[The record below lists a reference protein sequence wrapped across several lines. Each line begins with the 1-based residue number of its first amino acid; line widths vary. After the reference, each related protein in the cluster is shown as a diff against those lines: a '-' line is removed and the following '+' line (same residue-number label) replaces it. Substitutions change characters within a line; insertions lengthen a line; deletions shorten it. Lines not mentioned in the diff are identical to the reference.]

1 MRGTHVHPIFLR
13 ISTITNMQLSDNFLY
28 IGKFDLNLNHDKMS
42 IVRNDCDKN
51 TKLITS
57 ESNNFICYFKKKNCK
72 IGQNLTCLI
81 LYLDWEMKFILLWS
95 LFKKLSRSKV

>member
-1 MRGTHVHPIFLR
+1 
-13 ISTITNMQLSDNFLY
+13 
-28 IGKFDLNLNHDKMS
+28 MS
-42 IVRNDCDKN
+42 IVRNDSDKN

-57 ESNNFICYFKKKNCK
+57 ENNNFICYFKKKKNCK
-72 IGQNLTCLI
+72 VGQKLTCLI

>member
-1 MRGTHVHPIFLR
+1 
-13 ISTITNMQLSDNFLY
+13 
-28 IGKFDLNLNHDKMS
+28 MS
-42 IVRNDCDKN
+42 IVRNDSDKN

-57 ESNNFICYFKKKNCK
+57 ENNNFICYFKKKKICK
-72 IGQNLTCLI
+72 VGQKLTCLI